1 MMIWLFIKLHVTI
14 KKIFYKNA
22 IYSFIFRKKE
32 NYEVRKGSD
41 KLSNDSISN
50 EKRETNSDYDL

>member
-1 MMIWLFIKLHVTI
+1 MLLF